1 MTGLPALAT
10 AKAIE
15 LARLRSPSRLAAKV
29 AATTPITTG
38 HRTVEPNATR
48 NPVATPAAGQNT
60 AMPSVL
66 SSKARLRR
74 AARKKTI
81 ATKIEIT
88 HGGHTR
94 DEGAGG
100 ASVVAA
106 SKLIVLTRYTYA
118 VQPELRLELRW
129 LAG

>member
-1 MTGLPALAT
+1 MSPAAMTGLLALAT
-10 AKAIE
+10 AKTVV
-15 LARLRSPSRLAAKV
+15 LARLRSLSRLAAKV

-38 HRTVEPNATR
+38 HRAVEPNATR

-81 ATKIEIT
+81 ATEIEMT
-88 HGGHTR
+88 QAGHAT
-94 DEGAGG
+94 DE
-100 ASVVAA
+100 
-106 SKLIVLTRYTYA
+106 
-118 VQPELRLELRW
+118 
-129 LAG
+129 LA